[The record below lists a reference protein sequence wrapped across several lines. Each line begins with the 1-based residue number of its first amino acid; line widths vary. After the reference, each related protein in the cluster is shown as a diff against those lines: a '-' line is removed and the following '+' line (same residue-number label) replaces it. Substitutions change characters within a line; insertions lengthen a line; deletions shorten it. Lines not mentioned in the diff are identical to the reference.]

1 MRDSLGF
8 AGFVFLYIN
17 AGVFVEVS
25 VFLSHGSRINVATFF
40 QILSAQRQY
49 DQPTVLSHE
58 LCKEQQSATWAKKV
72 SKRKISLE
80 GSYCVQIT

>member
-40 QILSAQRQY
+40 FSKSFLHK
-49 DQPTVLSHE
+49 DNMTNQPFLVMSFA
-58 LCKEQQSATWAKKV
+58 KNGNQQHGLIK
-72 SKRKISLE
+72 
-80 GSYCVQIT
+80 